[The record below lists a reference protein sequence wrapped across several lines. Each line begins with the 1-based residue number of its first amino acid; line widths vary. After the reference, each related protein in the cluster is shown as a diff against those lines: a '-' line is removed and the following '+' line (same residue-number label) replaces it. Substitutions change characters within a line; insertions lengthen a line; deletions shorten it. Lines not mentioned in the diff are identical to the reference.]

1 MFTKTETLR
10 RLRIAARMIRDH
22 EGLAPNTRAE
32 VGTRCVPMYFEW
44 KPGPCTT
51 PSNSGTR

>member
-10 RLRIAARMIRDH
+10 RLRVAAKMIRDH

-32 VGTRCVPMYFEW
+32 LGTADAEPEW
-44 KPGPCTT
+44 IG
-51 PSNSGTR
+51 